1 LSKTNE
7 ASWKSKAKERNVE
20 IRVLKRQLREVR
32 KSRDS
37 WKDKYKQQQKSKA
50 KLVEHKPKG
59 HQYPSALIWLCIYVY
74 NQSQC
79 SLRSCC
85 TMIAGC
91 SMLFEIN
98 CKRPSASSIRNWI
111 IKSGYYFYQQPPA
124 ADKWCV
130 IIDESVSIGH
140 EKLLLI
146 LGIPLSD
153 WEFSKAIVHKDVRVL
168 YVGIATSW
176 DSNKI
181 ASVLNNL
188 EQKIAISYCVSD
200 RGNNIKAAIRK
211 QGHLNIYDCS
221 HEWAKCLEKC
231 YGKDTDFILMI
242 QQMGLVRRKWAIS
255 KYAHLMPPALR
266 TKARFQN
273 IFPLIEWIEN
283 IKTHWDFIDDSA
295 KEELSFINDNKEMI
309 DDLVTLN
316 NVIDILS
323 MTLKISGLN
332 KSNIEQCK
340 RVLNEHCTTKTTL
353 HFSKLMQDNW
363 LRYEP
368 VFEETKTTYICSSD
382 IIESYFGKFKQK
394 IKLNGMQAI
403 TESVLAMS
411 MWTQD
416 ITTTEIDT
424 ALESVK
430 MKDINEWK
438 ENNTTHSLHK
448 KRITFFAQNCKK
460 KAA

>member
-1 LSKTNE
+1 LSKINE
-7 ASWKSKAKERNVE
+7 ASWKSKAIERNVE
-20 IRVLKRQLREVR
+20 IRILKRQLLEVR
-32 KSRDS
+32 KSRDN
-37 WKDKYKQQQKSKA
+37 WKEKCRQQQKTKA
-50 KLVEHKPKG
+50 ELVKHKPKG

-91 SMLFEIN
+91 SILLEIN
-98 CKRPSASSIRNWI
+98 CKRPCASSIRNWI
-111 IKSGYYFYQQPPA
+111 IKSGYYIYHQPPA
-124 ADKWCV
+124 AGNWCV

-140 EKLLLI
+140 EKLLLV
-146 LGIPLSD
+146 LGIPLSC
-153 WEFSKAIVHKDVRVL
+153 WEFSKAIVHKDVSVL

-176 DSNKI
+176 NSKKI
-181 ASVLNNL
+181 ASVLNDL
-188 EQKIAISYCVSD
+188 EQKITISYCVSD
-200 RGNNIKAAIRK
+200 RGNNIKSAIRK
-211 QGHLNIYDCS
+211 QGYLNIFDCS

-231 YGKDTDFILMI
+231 YKKDADFLLMT
-242 QQMGLVRRKWAIS
+242 QQMGLIRRKWATS
-255 KYAHLMPPALR
+255 KHAHLMPPALR

-283 IKTHWDFIDDSA
+283 IKSHWDFIDESA
-295 KEELSFINDNKEMI
+295 KEELSFINDNKAMI

-316 NVIDILS
+316 TVIDKIAII
-323 MTLKISGLN
+323 LKISGLN

-340 RVLNEHCTTKTTL
+340 RLLNEYCTTKTTL
-353 HFSKLMQDNW
+353 YISKLMQDNW
-363 LRYEP
+363 LRYES
-368 VFEETKTTYICSSD
+368 VFEETETTFICSSD
-382 IIESYFGKFKQK
+382 IIESYFGKFKEK

-403 TESVLAMS
+403 TESVLAIS

-416 ITTTEIDT
+416 ITTTKIDT

-430 MKDINEWK
+430 MKDIYEWK

-448 KRITFFAQNCKK
+448 KRTTFFAQNCKK
-460 KAA
+460 QAA